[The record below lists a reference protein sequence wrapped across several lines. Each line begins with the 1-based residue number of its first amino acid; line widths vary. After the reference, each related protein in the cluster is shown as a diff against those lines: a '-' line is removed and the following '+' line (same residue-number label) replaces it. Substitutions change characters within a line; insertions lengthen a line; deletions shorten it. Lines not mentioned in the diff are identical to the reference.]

1 MIHEFRVYTALPGKL
16 AALEARFADHTVAI
30 WARHGIRALGFWTTI
45 LGRSN
50 NQLTYILE
58 WTSLAER
65 EEKWAAFQS
74 DPVWR
79 KVRDESERN
88 GAIVANIESELLTPT
103 AFSRIN

>member
-1 MIHEFRVYTALPGKL
+1 
-16 AALEARFADHTVAI
+16 
-30 WARHGIRALGFWTTI
+30 
-45 LGRSN
+45 
-50 NQLTYILE
+50 LE

-88 GAIVANIESELLTPT
+88 GAIVANIESQLLTPT